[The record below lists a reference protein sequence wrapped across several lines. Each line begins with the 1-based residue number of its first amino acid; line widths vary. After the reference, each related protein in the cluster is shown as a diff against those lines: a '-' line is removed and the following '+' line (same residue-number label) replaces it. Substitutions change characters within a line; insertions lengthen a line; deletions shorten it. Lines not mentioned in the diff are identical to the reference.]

1 MRESISLYSAQI
13 RENTNQKNSECGHFS
28 HSIIGVNSV
37 KWSNHGVNH
46 FHRKSFISRKII
58 SMVTYMIRA
67 SKHEQVSEDHMT
79 LKMIFSKPL
88 WGEPECSVSYNY
100 GSNKYSVSKPIKY
113 SISLEYFIL
122 FSHLH

>member
-1 MRESISLYSAQI
+1 MRESISLYTAQI
-13 RENTNQKNSECGHFS
+13 RENTEQKNSECGHFS
-28 HSIIGVNSV
+28 RSIIGVSSV

-46 FHRKSFISRKII
+46 FQEKSFISRKII

-67 SKHEQVSEDHMT
+67 SEREQVREDHMT
-79 LKMIFSKPL
+79 HKLIFSKPM
-88 WGEPECSVSYNY
+88 WGEPECSISHNY
-100 GSNKYSVSKPIKY
+100 RSNKYSVSKPIKY